1 MTINVKSKRAM
12 FHVKH
17 NRKGRIGDKVSFH
30 KFKAGDKVSYKGDS
44 HFIAE
49 FGTRFIVTR
58 VEGRTAYIKSI
69 KRPNWGEVRSVPMSA
84 LRKSVDETV

>member
-1 MTINVKSKRAM
+1 ML
-12 FHVKH
+12 F
-17 NRKGRIGDKVSFH
+17 RKL
-30 KFKAGDKVSYKGDS
+30 KAGDKVSYKGDS

-49 FGTRFIVTR
+49 FGTRFVITR

-84 LRKSVDETV
+84 LKKSFYETV

>member
-1 MTINVKSKRAM
+1 M
-12 FHVKH
+12 FQ
-17 NRKGRIGDKVSFH
+17 
-30 KFKAGDKVSYKGDS
+30 KFKEGDKVSYKGDS

-58 VEGRTAYIKSI
+58 VEGRTVYIKSI

-84 LRKSVDETV
+84 LRQSFNETV